1 MTFAASVSFPTN
13 PRTDDRRFVMGAVVV
28 VDAMRAGGDSR

>member
-1 MTFAASVSFPTN
+1 MTFAVCVSFPTA

-28 VDAMRAGGDSR
+28 GDAMRAGGDSR